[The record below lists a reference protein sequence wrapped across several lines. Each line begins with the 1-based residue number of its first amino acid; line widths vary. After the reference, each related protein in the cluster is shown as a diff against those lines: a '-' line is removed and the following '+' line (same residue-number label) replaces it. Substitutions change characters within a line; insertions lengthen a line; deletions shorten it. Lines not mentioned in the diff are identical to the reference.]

1 MGYEDRHFVGRE
13 RVVREVV
20 QGVLADPPASFSLV
34 GSKLS
39 GKSKLLGFLAAEDGP
54 LVGEEFADWRPYAFA
69 DGARVLPIRIDCS
82 VPAAREDFLAFLLA
96 EVTSALQREGALAPM
111 RGRDAERDAQKETTS
126 TVALLALMRQVS
138 DADYRSI
145 LLLDNFDRIF
155 VALPHDTVNELRP
168 LTFHAALVVASE
180 QPLHDLDRSLAASP
194 LFNVMTQVFIGL
206 VEAEVARRWVEEQ
219 LESTP
224 ALLPATD
231 SLLEI
236 TGNHPYLLRMIGDIL
251 IEVSEMLPPHVEVGP
266 EHLPLIELRMAEH
279 GRLLFETFWRRMQ
292 SPPQRVKPPVLMSL
306 LQRMVRQPIQ
316 LGSATREET
325 STLNWLINQ
334 GMVIYSADGR
344 TAGYEF
350 FSPLFTDYLAER
362 LAPVNASS
370 QSSGGNHIHAANAQ
384 PIPKLEPAFVGGL
397 TRIEANLL
405 AYLRA
410 HSSEVVSPETLLTE
424 VWKRP
429 DATPRRVQEAVRRL
443 RLELEA
449 ADPPVGSIE
458 NDRGR
463 GYRFVPAG

>member
-1 MGYEDRHFVGRE
+1 MGYEEKHFVGRE
-13 RVVREVV
+13 RVVREIV
-20 QGVLADPPASFSLV
+20 QGVLADPPTSFSLV

-39 GKSKLLGFLAAEDGP
+39 GKSNLLHFLASDEGP
-54 LVGEEFADWRPYAFA
+54 LIGEEYAGWRPYAYS
-69 DGARVLPIRIDCS
+69 DGSRVIPIRIDCS
-82 VPAAREDFLAFLLA
+82 TPGAREDFLAFLLA
-96 EVTSALQREGALAPM
+96 EVTSTLQREGALPAG
-111 RGRDAERDAQKETTS
+111 RTRDAKQETS
-126 TVALLALMRQVS
+126 NTVALLALMRQVA
-138 DADYRSI
+138 DADYRPV
-145 LLLDNFDRIF
+145 LLMDNFDRIF

-206 VEAEVARRWVEEQ
+206 VETEVARRWVEEQ
-219 LESTP
+219 LEAAP

-251 IEVSEMLPPHVEVGP
+251 VEVKEMLPAHVAVGP
-266 EHLPLIELRMAEH
+266 EHLPLMQLRMAEH
-279 GRLLFETFWRRMQ
+279 GRQLFETLWRRMQ
-292 SPPQRVKPPVLMSL
+292 APPQRVKPPVLMSL
-306 LQRMVRQPIQ
+306 LQRMVRHPIQ
-316 LGSATREET
+316 LANATREET

-334 GMVIYSADGR
+334 GMVIYSAAGR

-350 FSPLFTDYLAER
+350 FSPLFADYLSER
-362 LAPVNASS
+362 LAPLTPAAQGNSGVNSGAST
-370 QSSGGNHIHAANAQ
+370 NHTRPASV
-384 PIPKLEPAFVGGL
+384 LEPAFLGSL

-405 AYLRA
+405 AYLQA
-410 HSSEVVSPETLLTE
+410 HSSEVISPETLLAE

-443 RLELEA
+443 RMELEA
-449 ADPPVGSIE
+449 ANPPVGSIE

-463 GYRFVPAG
+463 GYRFVPA

>member
-1 MGYEDRHFVGRE
+1 MGYEERHFVGRE
-13 RVVREVV
+13 RVVREIV
-20 QGVLADPPASFSLV
+20 QGVLADPPTSFSLV

-39 GKSKLLGFLAAEDGP
+39 GKSKLLGFLASEDGP
-54 LVGEEFADWRPYAFA
+54 LIGDAYASWRPYSFS
-69 DGARVLPIRIDCS
+69 DGSRVIPIRIDCS
-82 VPAAREDFLAFLLA
+82 IPSAREDFLAFLLA
-96 EVTSALQREGALAPM
+96 EVTSVLQRDGAMPTG
-111 RGRDAERDAQKETTS
+111 RGREAQKEGS
-126 TVALLALMRQVS
+126 NTVALLALMRQV
-138 DADYRSI
+138 ADSGYRPV
-145 LLLDNFDRIF
+145 LLMDNFDRIF
-155 VALPHDTVNELRP
+155 MALPHDTVNELRP

-206 VEAEVARRWVEEQ
+206 VEMEVARRWVEEQ
-219 LESTP
+219 LETAP

-236 TGNHPYLLRMIGDIL
+236 TGNHPYLLRMIEDIL
-251 IEVSEMLPPHVEVGP
+251 VEVREMLPSHVEIGP
-266 EHLPLIELRMAEH
+266 EHLPLMQLRMAEH
-279 GRLLFETFWRRMQ
+279 GRQLFETFWRRMQ
-292 SPPQRVKPPVLMSL
+292 APPQRVKPPVLMSL
-306 LQRMVRQPIQ
+306 LQRMVRHPIQ
-316 LGSATREET
+316 LANATREET

-334 GMVIYSADGR
+334 GMVIYSAAGR

-350 FSPLFTDYLAER
+350 FSPLFADFLAER
-362 LAPVNASS
+362 LAPTTAPAQN
-370 QSSGGNHIHAANAQ
+370 SGAANGNAMM
-384 PIPKLEPAFVGGL
+384 PHPRPAPMLEPAFLGGL

-405 AYLRA
+405 AYLQA
-410 HSSEVVSPETLLTE
+410 HSSEVISPETLLAE

-463 GYRFVPAG
+463 GYRFVPA

>member
-1 MGYEDRHFVGRE
+1 MGYEEKHFVGRE
-13 RVVREVV
+13 RVVREIV
-20 QGVLADPPASFSLV
+20 QGVLADPPTSFSLV

-39 GKSKLLGFLAAEDGP
+39 GKSKLLGFLASEEGP
-54 LVGEEFADWRPYAFA
+54 LISEEYAGWRPYAFA
-69 DGARVLPIRIDCS
+69 DGSRVLPIRIDCS
-82 VPAAREDFLAFLLA
+82 VPAAREDFLGFLLA
-96 EVTSALQREGALAPM
+96 EVTGSLHREGALPTG
-111 RGRDAERDAQKETTS
+111 RGRDPHKEGSTT
-126 TVALLALMRQVS
+126 VHLLGLMRQVA
-138 DADYRSI
+138 DANYRPV

-194 LFNVMTQVFIGL
+194 LFNIMTQVFVGL
-206 VEAEVARRWVEEQ
+206 VETEVAKRWVEEQ
-219 LESTP
+219 LEAAP

-231 SLLEI
+231 TLLGI
-236 TGNHPYLLRMIGDIL
+236 TGNHPYLLRMIGDI
-251 IEVSEMLPPHVEVGP
+251 IVEVKEMLPPHAEVGP
-266 EHLPLIELRMAEH
+266 EHLPLIQLRMAEH

-292 SPPQRVKPPVLMSL
+292 TPPQRVKPPVLMSL

-316 LGSATREET
+316 LGNATREET

-334 GMVIYSADGR
+334 GMVIYSAAGR

-350 FSPLFTDYLAER
+350 FSPLFTDYLSER
-362 LAPVNASS
+362 LMPASS
-370 QSSGGNHIHAANAQ
+370 PAQTPGANNGGAHVAVYR
-384 PIPKLEPAFVGGL
+384 PVPMLEPAFLGSL

-405 AYLRA
+405 AYLQA
-410 HSSEVVSPETLLTE
+410 HSSEVISPETLLAE

-443 RLELEA
+443 RMELEA

-463 GYRFVPAG
+463 GYRFVPAGV